1 MNPAP
6 RQERTLVRQLRAA
19 STERLGYKAA
29 ALFFALVLWAVA
41 SAEEPT
47 EEVVPVRLTVALDT
61 GLALVGE
68 RPTIHALV
76 VGRSREVIKLYDRPP
91 VIRRAF
97 GADAVGNVHV
107 DLSPADVSMPSG
119 VDVTVRDV
127 QPRSVSLR
135 LAEVRS
141 TTAADRVPPP
151 VSTPAPEP
159 RIDSTTG
166 LLTPVIPTSPDT
178 TPARGDSSVAR
189 RRPPR

>member
-1 MNPAP
+1 M
-6 RQERTLVRQLRAA
+6 RQLRAA
-19 STERLGYKAA
+19 ATERLGYKAA

-68 RPTIHALV
+68 RPTIYALV
-76 VGRSREVIKLYDRPP
+76 IGRSREVIKLYDRPP

-97 GADAVGNVHV
+97 GTDAVGNVHV
-107 DLSPADVSMPSG
+107 DLSPGDVSLPPG
-119 VDVTVRDV
+119 VDVTIRDV

-135 LAEVRS
+135 LAEIRS
-141 TTAADRVPPP
+141 TTARDRMPSAASVP
-151 VSTPAPEP
+151 AAEP
-159 RIDSTTG
+159 RIDSATG
-166 LLTPVIPTSPDT
+166 LLTPVIPRPEDT
-178 TPARGDSSVAR
+178 TPVPGAGTGARDGADSTLAR